1 MRVHAGVSSSTV
13 VRTSSRN
20 GTRMQGGNWSLLGP
34 EQWFLF
40 IHRHVKVRLKAGKL
54 PEVCGWLTNVD
65 PVTASLVLVTLTED
79 SGSVRVVMGHAVQ
92 DVEVLGNAD
101 PETEER
107 LQSTFAASTA
117 PSPDPKELTRRK
129 ERVRSWLQE
138 NRVPV
143 EEGGRRRPHHWG
155 SYGPED
161 CRCANQIILDRIQR
175 LIRVTGTHKP
185 V

>member
-1 MRVHAGVSSSTV
+1 
-13 VRTSSRN
+13 
-20 GTRMQGGNWSLLGP
+20 MQGGNWSLLGP

-40 IHRHVKVRLKAGKL
+40 VHRHVKVRLKAGKL

-107 LQSTFAASTA
+107 LQSAFTASTA

-143 EEGGRRRPHHWG
+143 EEEGDELRVAGGVLTIGAP
-155 SYGPED
+155 YGPED